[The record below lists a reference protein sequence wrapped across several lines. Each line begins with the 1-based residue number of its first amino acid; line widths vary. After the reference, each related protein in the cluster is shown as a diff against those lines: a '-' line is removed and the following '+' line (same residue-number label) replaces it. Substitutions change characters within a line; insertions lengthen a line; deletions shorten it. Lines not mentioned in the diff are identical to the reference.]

1 MTSSIINIFKK
12 LNNPA
17 EEAYKVLRTNLSFY
31 GLNKAIKMIAITS
44 YSPNEGKTTTSINLS
59 ISMAKSGMKVLYV
72 DADLRK
78 PMLMKNIGNKDFE
91 GLSNYLSGHTDIK
104 EIIHS
109 TDIDGFF
116 YVPCG
121 VKPFDPAALLNTERF
136 DVFLKAVQQDFDMVI
151 IDTPP
156 MGSVIDCTIVAAR
169 TDGVLIVIKPNT
181 VKYKNA
187 LMIKEQL
194 LKANARILGVVLNGM
209 DKRDYKDYY
218 NSYDYYGSKRKY
230 AKGWFKNLTASK
242 RKNI

>member
-1 MTSSIINIFKK
+1 MAFNVLNK

-17 EEAYKVLRTNLSFY
+17 EEAYKVLRANLNFY
-31 GLNKAIKMIAITS
+31 ALHKEIKVISITS

-78 PMLMKNIGNKDFE
+78 PMLMKQLGNTDFQ
-91 GLSNYLSGHTDIK
+91 GLSNYLSGYISIK
-104 EIIHS
+104 EIIHR
-109 TDIDGFF
+109 TKIHGFF
-116 YVPCG
+116 YVSSG
-121 VKPFDPAALLNTERF
+121 SKPFDPAALLNTERF
-136 DVFLKAVQQDFDMVI
+136 DRFLESVKQDFDMVI

-156 MGSVIDCTIVAAR
+156 LGSVIDCAIVAAK

-194 LKANARILGVVLNGM
+194 EKSHAKILGIVLNGV
-209 DKRDYKDYY
+209 KQRDYKDYY
-218 NSYDYYGSKRKY
+218 KSYDYYGGKREY
-230 AKGWFKNLTASK
+230 AKGWFKNLTAGK
-242 RKNI
+242 RK